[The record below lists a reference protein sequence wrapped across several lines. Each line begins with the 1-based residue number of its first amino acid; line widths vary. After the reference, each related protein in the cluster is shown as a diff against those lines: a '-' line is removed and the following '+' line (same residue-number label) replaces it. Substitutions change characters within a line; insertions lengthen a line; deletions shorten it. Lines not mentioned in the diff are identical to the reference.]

1 VVGYCLSGL
10 RQMLRPKNATVD
22 QIPTLRFGTII
33 DVRTPAEFTQD
44 HIPGSIN
51 LPVLTDDERI
61 RIGTLHKHAP
71 FEARRLGA
79 ALISRNVA
87 KILEDELGSHIKSW
101 KPLIYC
107 WRGGLRSG
115 SLSIVMAQVGWP
127 VHQLLNGY
135 KAYRS
140 MVVQQLPLL
149 IDKCCL
155 RIVSAPT
162 GSGKTH
168 FLYALQRSGHQIID
182 LEGLACH
189 RGSVLGKVPGE
200 IQPAQ
205 RMFESKLLTVLQQLD
220 FTRPIFIESE
230 GVKIGSICVPFALH
244 KKMQESKCVYM
255 NVTVEERVRFL
266 CVDYSFFMEDPE
278 LLISNLSY
286 ISGLHSKKKMQE
298 WNRLARGGE
307 FSVLVT
313 QLLEEHY
320 DPCYHKSLRRHYPQV
335 DSPDTLHLTVPS
347 LLPAALDQVVI
358 ILLEQEGQHL

>member
-1 VVGYCLSGL
+1 
-10 RQMLRPKNATVD
+10 MLRPKSATID
-22 QIPTLRFGTII
+22 QVPILQFGTII
-33 DVRTPAEFTQD
+33 DVRTPAEFAQD

-51 LPVLTDDERI
+51 LPVLSNDERI
-61 RIGTLHKHAP
+61 QIGTLHKDFP

-87 KILEDELGSHIKSW
+87 KILEDELGSHVKSW

-115 SLSIVMAQVGWP
+115 SLAIVMAQVGWP

-140 MVVQQLPLL
+140 MVLEQLPLL

-168 FLYALQRSGHQIID
+168 FLYALQRSGQQIID

-200 IQPAQ
+200 TQPAQ

-230 GVKIGSICVPFALH
+230 GIKIGSINVPMALH
-244 KKMQESKCVYM
+244 KKMQESKCIYM
-255 NVTVEERVRFL
+255 NVSLEERVRFL
-266 CVDYSFFMEDPE
+266 CVDYSFFIEDPE

-286 ISGLHSKKKMQE
+286 LSELHSKKETQE
-298 WNRLARGGE
+298 WNELARGGE
-307 FSVLVT
+307 FSELVR
-313 QLLEEHY
+313 QLLEKHY

-335 DSPDTLHLTVPS
+335 DSTDTLHLTVPS
-347 LLPAALDQVVI
+347 LLPAALDEAVLL
-358 ILLEQEGQHL
+358 LLEEKGQHI